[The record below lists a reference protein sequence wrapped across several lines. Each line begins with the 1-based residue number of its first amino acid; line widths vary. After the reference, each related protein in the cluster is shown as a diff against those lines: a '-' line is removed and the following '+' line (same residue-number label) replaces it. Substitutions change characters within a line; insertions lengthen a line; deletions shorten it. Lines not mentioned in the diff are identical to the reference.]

1 MRKTLYWILKII
13 SILLLI
19 VPGIL
24 CLPGFIFHILSE
36 EVDGESFEDKM
47 TKDINDL

>member
-13 SILLLI
+13 SVLLLI

-36 EVDGESFEDKM
+36 EVAGEPFEDRM
-47 TKDINDL
+47 TKDINNL